1 MISGRD
7 VLTDWKRLKSM
18 PRNEP
23 TLIMSGT
30 STRWT
35 ITSSDRCTSGAD
47 PPALIVLVDHF
58 RASRVLMNYSDHV
71 QLDKRAL
78 TCSSVRLH
86 DSSCQWHQI
95 DSMKCFTIMT
105 FVLSRFSRWFVRNV
119 VPTIAQG
126 VVMPFQI
133 VPVGWSLNI
142 PRIITGLSITDL
154 CCKLL
159 LTFPTFGELGGFG
172 SSVCCSS

>member
-58 RASRVLMNYSDHV
+58 RASRVFDELFRSCLARQACFDMFQGYTAWLIVSMTSDRFHEMFHN
-71 QLDKRAL
+71 
-78 TCSSVRLH
+78 H
-86 DSSCQWHQI
+86 DL
-95 DSMKCFTIMT
+95 CF
-105 FVLSRFSRWFVRNV
+105 SRFSRWFVRNV

-154 CCKLL
+154 RC
-159 LTFPTFGELGGFG
+159 
-172 SSVCCSS
+172 

>member
-1 MISGRD
+1 MISWRD

-58 RASRVLMNYSDHV
+58 RASRVFDELFRSCLARQACFDMFQGYTAWLIVSMTSDRFHEMFHNHDLCFV
-71 QLDKRAL
+71 QVLQVICTECGTHHCAGRCYAFPNC
-78 TCSSVRLH
+78 TGRL
-86 DSSCQWHQI
+86 
-95 DSMKCFTIMT
+95 
-105 FVLSRFSRWFVRNV
+105 
-119 VPTIAQG
+119 IAQHSKDYHRFINYWF
-126 VVMPFQI
+126 M
-133 VPVGWSLNI
+133 L
-142 PRIITGLSITDL
+142 
-154 CCKLL
+154 
-159 LTFPTFGELGGFG
+159 
-172 SSVCCSS
+172 